1 MGREE
6 ILRRFEEWLDGA
18 LGAEDPPRGVD
29 AELLAALAG
38 ANEGGTRPEPA
49 DAYSLQAAVTA
60 LAQEVKLQGRSFK
73 ELNETLGSQAE
84 RMSERERDLL
94 RESERRETERRCRK
108 EILGVLI
115 DLRDR
120 LGRGLES
127 VRAAEAEMPKTAPRG
142 WLARWFGRP
151 RSPEGEDP
159 AAAAPPGTS
168 ARPRS
173 RVGDDPAGATSAGTS
188 ARPRSR
194 VGDDPAGATS
204 AGTSAR
210 PRSREGD
217 DPAGATLAALKK
229 GYELG
234 LERLDQTLWES
245 NAREIP
251 CQGLP
256 FDPRR
261 MNAVDRQESSTVPE
275 GTVIEVYR
283 SGYEWNGEVF
293 RPAQVKVACAPAGKE
308 NE

>member
-194 VGDDPAGATS
+194 
-204 AGTSAR
+204 
-210 PRSREGD
+210 EGD

>member
-18 LGAEDPPRGVD
+18 LAAEEPPRGVD

-38 ANEGGTRPEPA
+38 ASEGGARPEPA
-49 DAYSLQAAVTA
+49 DAYSLRAAVTA
-60 LAQEVKLQGRSFK
+60 LTQEVKLQGRAFK
-73 ELNETLGSQAE
+73 ELHDTLGSQAE

-94 RESERRETERRCRK
+94 RENERRETERRVRK

-127 VRAAEAEMPKTAPRG
+127 VRAAEAEAPKTAPRG
-142 WLARWFGRP
+142 WRARWFGRP

-159 AAAAPPGTS
+159 AAAALASRFRPRSPDSEDPAAATPAARY

-173 RVGDDPAGATSAGTS
+173 PEGEDPAA
-188 ARPRSR
+188 
-194 VGDDPAGATS
+194 
-204 AGTSAR
+204 
-210 PRSREGD
+210 
-217 DPAGATLAALKK
+217 ATLAALKK
-229 GYELG
+229 GYEMG
-234 LERLDQTLWES
+234 LERLDQTLWEQ

-256 FDPRR
+256 FDPLR
-261 MNAVDRQESSTVPE
+261 MNAVDRQESSAVPE

-283 SGYEWNGEVF
+283 SGYDWNGEVF

-308 NE
+308 K

>member
-18 LGAEDPPRGVD
+18 LAAEDPPRGVD

-38 ANEGGTRPEPA
+38 ASEGGTRPEPA
-49 DAYSLQAAVTA
+49 DAYSLRAAVTA
-60 LAQEVKLQGRSFK
+60 LTQEVKLQGRSFK
-73 ELNETLGSQAE
+73 ELNDTLDAQAE
-84 RMSERERDLL
+84 RMSERERDVL
-94 RESERRETERRCRK
+94 RETERRETERRCRK

-127 VRAAEAEMPKTAPRG
+127 VRAAEAEMPKTAPQG
-142 WLARWFGRP
+142 WLARWFERPRPPQGEDSAGATLAVDLRDRLGRGLEPVRAAEAEMPKTAPQGWLARWFERP
-151 RSPEGEDP
+151 RSAEGED
-159 AAAAPPGTS
+159 S
-168 ARPRS
+168 
-173 RVGDDPAGATSAGTS
+173 
-188 ARPRSR
+188 
-194 VGDDPAGATS
+194 
-204 AGTSAR
+204 
-210 PRSREGD
+210 
-217 DPAGATLAALKK
+217 AGATLAALKK

-234 LERLDQTLWES
+234 IERLDQTLWES

-261 MNAVDRQESSTVPE
+261 MNAVDRQESSAVPE